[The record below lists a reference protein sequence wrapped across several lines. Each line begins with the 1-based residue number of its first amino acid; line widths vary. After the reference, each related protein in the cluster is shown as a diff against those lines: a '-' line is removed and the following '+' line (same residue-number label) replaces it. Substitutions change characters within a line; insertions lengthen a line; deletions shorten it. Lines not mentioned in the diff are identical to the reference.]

1 MKPNKN
7 IKHDFLIKKNSPT
20 INKLRYID
28 DYRKTKII
36 GVYDLNDD
44 LVNKAEENRFYKML
58 KKNISK
64 YDIII
69 VADYGH
75 GIITKRIRDLIIKNS
90 NKIFLN
96 TQINSFN
103 RGYHT
108 VFNYKKIN
116 TLVINESELRYELR
130 DRNSI
135 VPILANKLAKKIL
148 LQNIIITRGRTGAII
163 INKKNNLIISCPAF
177 NHDNKD
183 TIGAGDT
190 LLSLI
195 SLCLKKKLDENLSL
209 LIGSIAAAL
218 SVKDYGNKRMMSKIE
233 IQKSLE
239 NLFK

>member
-1 MKPNKN
+1 MDCPQ
-7 IKHDFLIKKNSPT
+7 
-20 INKLRYID
+20 
-28 DYRKTKII
+28 
-36 GVYDLNDD
+36 
-44 LVNKAEENRFYKML
+44 E
-58 KKNISK
+58 
-64 YDIII
+64 
-69 VADYGH
+69 
-75 GIITKRIRDLIIKNS
+75 NS

-190 LLSLI
+190 FFALSSLSIGAKIDFRISILI
-195 SLCLKKKLDENLSL
+195 A
-209 LIGSIAAAL
+209 SIAASFSIDQISAKQKIFNSKTLEKYL
-218 SVKDYGNKRMMSKIE
+218 SHILK
-233 IQKSLE
+233 
-239 NLFK
+239 